1 MPVCYIIEGPTCAGK
16 TTLAKECVKQ
26 GRILVP
32 SYCFHVSNV
41 GSNVPPVENL
51 HYFGEHTPNRIDGE
65 SAMTRQKR
73 ILDEYSRHQMNALNR
88 VRDGESIVMDFST
101 IGIRAFTKALA
112 KSGRL
117 APVFPSSFLQR
128 PARELYDFVDALKKS
143 GADVY
148 VTVLCP
154 PAKLIAERLSYRNR
168 KGDDAWGRDLTNKL
182 AIEYQEVAREIMLN
196 IDWLPIALETKNV

>member
-41 GSNVPPVENL
+41 GSLTPPVENL
-51 HYFGEHTPNRIDGE
+51 QYFGEHTPERIDGE
-65 SAMTRQKR
+65 SAMNRQKR
-73 ILDEYSRHQMNALNR
+73 ILEEYSCLQMKALNR
-88 VRDGESIVMDFST
+88 VRNGESIVMDFST
-101 IGIRAFTKALA
+101 LGVRAFTKALA
-112 KSGRL
+112 KSGRI
-117 APVFPSSFLQR
+117 APVFPSSFLQE
-128 PARELYDFVDALKKS
+128 PASEFYDFVKALKKS

-154 PAKLIAERLSYRNR
+154 PAKLIAERLAYRNR
-168 KGDDAWGRDLTNKL
+168 KGDDAWGRALTNKI
-182 AIEYQEVAREIMLN
+182 AIEYQEVAREIMIGLSK
-196 IDWLPIALETKNV
+196 P

>member
-16 TTLAKECVKQ
+16 TTLAKECVKT

-41 GSNVPPVENL
+41 GSQTPPVENL
-51 HYFGEHTPNRIDGE
+51 HYFGEHTPARIDGE

-73 ILDEYSRHQMNALNR
+73 ILEEYSRHQMNALNR
-88 VRDGESIVMDFST
+88 VRNGESIVMDFST
-101 IGIRAFTKALA
+101 IGVRAFTKALA
-112 KSGRL
+112 KSGRI
-117 APVFPSSFLQR
+117 APVFPTAFLQE
-128 PARELYDFVDALKKS
+128 PASEFYDFVKALKKF

-154 PAKLIAERLSYRNR
+154 PARLIEERLAFRNR
-168 KGDDAWGRDLTNKL
+168 NGDDARGRDLTNKL
-182 AIEYQEVAREIMLN
+182 AIEYKEVAREIMLS
-196 IDWLPIALETKNV
+196 IDCS

>member
-41 GSNVPPVENL
+41 GSNTPAVKDL
-51 HYFGEHTPNRIDGE
+51 HYFGEHTPERIDGE
-65 SAMTRQKR
+65 SAMNRQKR
-73 ILDEYSRHQMNALNR
+73 IQEEYSRLQIDALDR
-88 VRDGESIVMDFST
+88 IRHGESIVMDFST
-101 IGIRAFTKALA
+101 LGVRAFTKALA
-112 KSGRL
+112 KSGRI
-117 APVFPSSFLQR
+117 APVFPTGFLQE
-128 PARELYDFVDALKKS
+128 PASEFYDFVKALKKS

-154 PAKLIAERLSYRNR
+154 PAKLIAERLEYRNR
-168 KGDDAWGRDLTNKL
+168 KGDDAWGRALTNKI
-182 AIEYQEVAREIMLN
+182 AIEYQEVAREIMTGLSM
-196 IDWLPIALETKNV
+196 P

>member
-41 GSNVPPVENL
+41 GSNTPAVKDL
-51 HYFGEHTPNRIDGE
+51 HYFGEHTPERIDGE
-65 SAMTRQKR
+65 SAMNRQKR
-73 ILDEYSRHQMNALNR
+73 ILYEYSCLQIDALDR
-88 VRDGESIVMDFST
+88 IRQGESIVMDFST
-101 IGIRAFTKALA
+101 LGVRAFTKALA
-112 KSGRL
+112 KCGKIT
-117 APVFPSSFLQR
+117 PCFPLFLLQR
-128 PARELYDFVDALKKS
+128 PAIEFYDFVKALKKS

-154 PAKLIAERLSYRNR
+154 PGRLIAERLEYRNR
-168 KGDDAWGRDLTNKL
+168 NGDDAWGRALTNKI
-182 AIEYQEVAREIMLN
+182 AIEYQEVAREIIIRLSK
-196 IDWLPIALETKNV
+196 P